1 MSRLRVDVYNDAG
14 PTDPDA
20 KQRQTYIGTEALR
33 REHNKR
39 DLAQARW
46 ELKTLGKSGVSER
59 SKEVLKNAGLWKD
72 ASDMS
77 RLRVDVYT
85 GFPSRP
91 PGRGHGWRDANRVV
105 DARVPFPNETPEL
118 RRQIAELRR
127 RLQDREHYIAT
138 LAGQR
143 GTEAA
148 VVKVRQEIHELE
160 DQIRANGLRI
170 LLLDSEQFTPCC
182 NSLCAG
188 TTPRQRAMSRDAE
201 KRASVGGRQ
210 TYGQLHDADLS
221 GYTTNQL
228 EVHIREGKSVG
239 STTIAMFKAE
249 LEKRRREGNLY
260 PEKRWGVAKT
270 LSGKPWG
277 EDADSDIAYRGYMI
291 RFNILGKIWV
301 ERDGQLIS
309 WASNV
314 AGAKKIIDG
323 LVATDNGEV
332 TGPSNVRWSGFIVT
346 VNGVET
352 NCGNSLKKAWKI
364 KQEAE
369 AAGKQANITKRA
381 R

>member
-77 RLRVDVYT
+77 RLRVDVYSW
-85 GFPSRP
+85 FSL

-105 DARVPFPNETPEL
+105 DADSEKDL
-118 RRQIAELRR
+118 LAELYN
-127 RLQDREHYIAT
+127 LYH
-138 LAGQR
+138 LARTALSESSPSQYER
-143 GTEAA
+143 KLWA
-148 VVKVRQEIHELE
+148 VKEFVKVHPEISSKRAYLAFERQ
-160 DQIRANGLRI
+160 
-170 LLLDSEQFTPCC
+170 
-182 NSLCAG
+182 SLGRDA
-188 TTPRQRAMSRDAE
+188 TYRVSRDAE

-309 WASNV
+309 GASNV

-323 LVATDNGEV
+323 LVARRSYRT
-332 TGPSNVRWSGFIVT
+332 VR
-346 VNGVET
+346 
-352 NCGNSLKKAWKI
+352 
-364 KQEAE
+364 
-369 AAGKQANITKRA
+369 RA
-381 R
+381 LE